1 MQHFRYKTLFLVKKL
16 GVFWY
21 QSLTNFTKAKLWIH
35 NVKSTR
41 ECQEMCHL
49 TCHLKEFEGN
59 EMERRIWSH
68 NYTMVFLFQ
77 CACNSSYLLGS
88 SSALFYIIHN
98 FIQLKIILHHIT
110 DVYNSVSN
118 RLQPKQNC
126 FNLNWET
133 PRFSSQYMYTIDCRL
148 HISQVLVVLPFFYI
162 QDQRNDAY
170 SLFTVFRDWLQ
181 RSWVQ
186 NT

>member
-1 MQHFRYKTLFLVKKL
+1 
-16 GVFWY
+16 
-21 QSLTNFTKAKLWIH
+21 
-35 NVKSTR
+35 
-41 ECQEMCHL
+41 
-49 TCHLKEFEGN
+49 
-59 EMERRIWSH
+59 
-68 NYTMVFLFQ
+68 MVFLFQ

-148 HISQVLVVLPFFYI
+148 HISQVLVVLP
-162 QDQRNDAY
+162 
-170 SLFTVFRDWLQ
+170 SFTFKIKGMTRIHYLQYLETGYRDLEYKIHKI
-181 RSWVQ
+181 
-186 NT
+186 NK